1 MKIRIVI
8 GCHSYLLGEG
18 IKKLLKDDEGVEI
31 IGIFD
36 EGADIEEIL
45 KLEPDLAL
53 VDHKIFR
60 TFPEAS
66 LNNRVKF
73 LLIGDSS
80 WTPESERKIPDLI
93 LKGVYGI
100 LSSDADS
107 VILKEAIRVAHSG
120 ELWLDRKIIKNIL
133 CSINHE
139 EKSIDLTKRE
149 REIVSLICLGYRN
162 KEIAQKLDISEQTVK
177 SHCNRIYKKVGV
189 TDRLQLALYTHR
201 LWPGSF

>member
-133 CSINHE
+133 CRINHE

>member
-18 IKKLLKDDEGVEI
+18 IKRLLKDDEGVEI

-36 EGADIEEIL
+36 EGGDVEEIL
-45 KLEPDLAL
+45 KLEPDLVL

-60 TFPEAS
+60 TLPETA
-66 LNNRVKF
+66 LNNRVKI

-80 WTPESERKIPDLI
+80 WTPESERKIPDMI
-93 LKGVYGI
+93 MKGVYGI

-107 VILKEAIRVAHSG
+107 KILKEAIRVAHAG

-133 CSINHE
+133 CRINHE
-139 EKSIDLTKRE
+139 EKGIDLTKKRK
-149 REIVSLICLGYRN
+149 RDSRPYLP
-162 KEIAQKLDISEQTVK
+162 
-177 SHCNRIYKKVGV
+177 
-189 TDRLQLALYTHR
+189 RLQKQGNRPEA
-201 LWPGSF
+201 